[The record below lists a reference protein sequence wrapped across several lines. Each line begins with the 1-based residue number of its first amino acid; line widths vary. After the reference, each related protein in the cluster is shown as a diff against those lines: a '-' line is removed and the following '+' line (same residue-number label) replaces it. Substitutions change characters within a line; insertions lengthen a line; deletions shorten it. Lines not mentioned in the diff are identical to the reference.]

1 MTAADSNSAISCSYA
16 IATVMPNSISGIIS
30 ARQSLLV
37 TTISVTVTTTS
48 ASSVAS
54 RLKSSTIRGSRW

>member
-1 MTAADSNSAISCSYA
+1 
-16 IATVMPNSISGIIS
+16 MPNSISGIIS

-37 TTISVTVTTTS
+37 SMISVTVTTTS
-48 ASSVAS
+48 VSSVAR